1 VALQDPEADELLPD
15 VDEETKMASWHLV
28 LPDGRRY
35 RTGAALPPLLRALPA
50 GRLLASVAAAAPG
63 VTERGYR
70 WVADH
75 RNLLGRAVGA
85 RARRR
90 AGAVIARRR

>member
-1 VALQDPEADELLPD
+1 VALQDPKADALLPD

-35 RTGAALPPLLRALPA
+35 SAGAALSPLLRALPA
-50 GRLLASVAAAAPG
+50 GGPLACAAAAAPRI
-63 VTERGYR
+63 TERGYR

-75 RNLLGRAVGA
+75 RSLLGSPVGA

-90 AGAVIARRR
+90 ADAAIARRR